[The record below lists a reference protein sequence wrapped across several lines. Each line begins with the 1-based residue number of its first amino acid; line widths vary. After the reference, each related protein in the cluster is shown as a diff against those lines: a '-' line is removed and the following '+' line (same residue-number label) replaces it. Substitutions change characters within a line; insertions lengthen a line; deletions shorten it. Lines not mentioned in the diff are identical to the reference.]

1 MIKFNAP
8 LNFIGILYKLKI
20 FHYLFSVNPV
30 RFHLING
37 LNAQDISYSTFINTN
52 RTSKQTSLNRFK
64 DLEEITVEILRKVKN
79 PKILDV
85 GVSNGITTY
94 ELYKLLK
101 KEIKHF
107 QLHATDKY
115 PFIFYVEKRNMT
127 LILDDNQ
134 RIKSI
139 YWGILFLSENLSWN
153 YFLSKILFKI
163 SMPLISIKNFEIK
176 KYYLFNQKF
185 KKLIDKSEIIF
196 HHQDIGQNFS
206 QKNFHFIRI
215 MNLLNLSYFHEN
227 EIESILKNIIQNI
240 EDQGILL
247 VGRTF
252 KEQNKYSVFKKN
264 KTKFNLIF
272 NKNGGSEI
280 EKLILNI

>member
-8 LNFIGILYKLKI
+8 LSFIGVLSRLKI
-20 FHYLFSVNPV
+20 FHFLFSVNPV
-30 RFHLING
+30 RFHLIKS
-37 LNAQDISYSTFINTN
+37 LNVQDIAYGTFINTN

-64 DLEEITVEILRKVKN
+64 DLEEITIEILSKVNN

-94 ELYKLLK
+94 ELYQLLK

-115 PFIFYVEKRNMT
+115 PYISYVEKRNMT

-134 RIKSI
+134 KIKSI

-153 YFLSKILFKI
+153 YFLSKFLFKI
-163 SMPLISIKNFEIK
+163 STNFISFKDFEIK
-176 KYYLFNQKF
+176 KYLLFNQEF
-185 KKLIDKSEIIF
+185 KKLVDKNEIVF
-196 HHQDIGQNFS
+196 HHQDIEQNFS

-215 MNLLNLSYFHEN
+215 MNLLNLSYFYEN
-227 EIESILKNIIQNI
+227 EIESILTNIIQNI

-247 VGRTF
+247 VGRTL

-280 EKLILNI
+280 EKLILKI